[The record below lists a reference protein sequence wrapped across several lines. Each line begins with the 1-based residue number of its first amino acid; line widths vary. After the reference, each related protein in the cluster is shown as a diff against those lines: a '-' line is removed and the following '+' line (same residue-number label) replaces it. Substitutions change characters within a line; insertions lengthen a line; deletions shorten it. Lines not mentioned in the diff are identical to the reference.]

1 MVTDVVEVV
10 RMQDT
15 YGDVWLLFNSA
26 QCHPR
31 HERGRFELQHVSQY
45 ELNILL
51 RNTYIKQKKLHCLIV
66 ESITLV
72 KWFLAATQRVGN
84 RD

>member
-10 RMQDT
+10 RMQYT
-15 YGDVWLLFNSA
+15 YRDVWLLFNSA
-26 QCHPR
+26 
-31 HERGRFELQHVSQY
+31 HVILVTSEGASNY
-45 ELNILL
+45 NMFRNMSSNILL